1 MFHRHRKVNTSK
13 NQCLF
18 ITPHHPSIPFVF
30 LVSEVVTTIFS
41 VAQARNCDTISIPNL
56 FLSPTVN
63 KSTTNLFTDS
73 STLTSSL
80 EFVQSFLHFYCPC
93 FIWSHYCVFLD
104 QCKLP
109 SNRSFCFYP
118 EILIENSLIVS
129 LPVPKTLQSHSIKSN
144 IEMMCRAYHILGPT
158 FLFSLTYCHS
168 SPL

>member
-63 KSTTNLFTDS
+63 KSTTNLTDS
-73 STLTSSL
+73 STLTSL
-80 EFVQSFLHFYCPC
+80 EFVQPFLCISTVPVLFEAT
-93 FIWSHYCVFLD
+93 IVFSLD

-118 EILIENSLIVS
+118 E
-129 LPVPKTLQSHSIKSN
+129 
-144 IEMMCRAYHILGPT
+144 
-158 FLFSLTYCHS
+158 S
-168 SPL
+168 S